1 MRSQPAAAASSKKCR
16 HRRRAAPRPSS
27 NKCRDRRP
35 AEPRPHLAWLLAGL
49 GVLAA
54 AGSMLTPA
62 GPAAAT
68 AVNVGAAPLEPATTG
83 GLATLDRALAKLA
96 THKRLLVIAAHPDD
110 EDTALLT
117 LVSRSMGGEAAYLSL
132 SRGQRAP
139 STAAGSASPARTT
152 SATRCRS
159 RRRWDSGPKTSCSRA
174 RCG

>member
-1 MRSQPAAAASSKKCR
+1 MRSQPAAAASSKRCR
-16 HRRRAAPRPSS
+16 DRRRAEPRPSSNKCRDRRPAEPRPSSKKCRDRRRAEPRPSS

-132 SRGQRAP
+132 SRGEGGQ
-139 STAAGSASPARTT
+139 
-152 SATRCRS
+152 
-159 RRRWDSGPKTSCSRA
+159 DLI
-174 RCG
+174 